1 MSQVSYALHG
11 SVAVATVE
19 NPPVNALSHAV
30 RSGLMDAIGRCL
42 ADPQAQALVIIGGG
56 GTFVAGA
63 DINDFGKPYVEP
75 TLYDI
80 MDALMASPKPVIAAI
95 HGTAFGGGLELPLSW
110 PLPASA
116 HRRPGGP
123 PAGKAGPLARRPRTP
138 GGGPLGRPR
147 VGA

>member
-95 HGTAFGGGLELPLSW
+95 HGTAFGGGPEPSLSC
-110 PLPASA
+110 PSRGAPPRAPS
-116 HRRPGGP
+116 RP
-123 PAGKAGPLARRPRTP
+123 PRGET
-138 GGGPLGRPR
+138 
-147 VGA
+147 